1 MIHQPI
7 QDSLEDY
14 LSGKA
19 SPDRV
24 KGFHAHLAECE
35 ECRNLVTAFQSQSR
49 MIQVLR
55 PPTQVSES
63 LLEPSPGFYARVMAR
78 IESQESNSVW
88 SLFLEPV
95 FGKRLAFASM
105 ALFVLL
111 ASVAYTT
118 NDSSPVRAG
127 MRTPEG
133 ILAVHDIEYPPA
145 PGVDIQRDRDIVLTH
160 LASYGDSEPME
171 PVPMAIP
178 VRSE

>member
-1 MIHQPI
+1 MHQPI

-14 LSGKA
+14 LSGKVN
-19 SPDRV
+19 SDRL
-24 KGFHAHLAECE
+24 KGFHTHLAECE
-35 ECRNLVTAFQSQSR
+35 ECRNLVEAFQMHSR

-55 PPTQVSES
+55 PPAQMAEG
-63 LLEPSPGFYARVMAR
+63 LLEPSPGFYARVMGR
-78 IESQESNSVW
+78 IESQDGNSIW

-118 NDSSPVRAG
+118 TDASPVRAG
-127 MRTPEG
+127 MTTPEG
-133 ILAVHDIEYPPA
+133 ILAVHDMEYPPA

-160 LASYGDSEPME
+160 LASYGDREPME
-171 PVPMAIP
+171 PVPVGIP
-178 VRSE
+178 MRSE